1 MITITEMVITPNV
14 MESVF
19 KVPEDSG
26 MYFLFASRPTM
37 ATGPMIGINLANSM
51 TIPADMFQK
60 GVLSARPSNP
70 LPLLAVEDVN

>member
-1 MITITEMVITPNV
+1 

-37 ATGPMIGINLANSM
+37 ATGPMIGINLANNM
-51 TIPADMFQK
+51 TMPADMFQK
-60 GVLSARPSNP
+60 GLLSARPSNP
-70 LPLLAVEDVN
+70 LPLFAVEEVY